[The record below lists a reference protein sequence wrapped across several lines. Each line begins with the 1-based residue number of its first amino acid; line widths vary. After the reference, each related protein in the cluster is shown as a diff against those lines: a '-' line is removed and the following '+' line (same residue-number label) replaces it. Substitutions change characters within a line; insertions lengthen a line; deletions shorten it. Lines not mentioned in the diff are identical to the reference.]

1 MSWWL
6 PCWVSRGYLDS
17 FRQHT
22 KLSPTFSPY
31 STPIRWVLVRLVF
44 YPFKEFRLRYSQK
57 FLLWSG
63 DICYDN
69 YKIRHTM
76 IKLRKKKKKREK
88 YFLLL
93 FCHSRNLRGYMVWVT
108 ELTSLYSKLL
118 KQKLKRKQ
126 TKKTKPL
133 FYLTWIAYC
142 LKKWHWKRVP
152 LSFKGFLIFILH
164 CVRNGQV
171 SLILKE

>member
-1 MSWWL
+1 MCRILDQNIIKFLHLRLGNIDTFFNFLMIFAWPYGEFWLPEISLKKRYKLINPHISNYHPPSDLALEHVSWWL

-76 IKLRKKKKKREK
+76 IKLRKKKKKE
-88 YFLLL
+88 
-93 FCHSRNLRGYMVWVT
+93 
-108 ELTSLYSKLL
+108 
-118 KQKLKRKQ
+118 RKILS
-126 TKKTKPL
+126 TA
-133 FYLTWIAYC
+133 F
-142 LKKWHWKRVP
+142 
-152 LSFKGFLIFILH
+152 LSF
-164 CVRNGQV
+164 
-171 SLILKE
+171 S